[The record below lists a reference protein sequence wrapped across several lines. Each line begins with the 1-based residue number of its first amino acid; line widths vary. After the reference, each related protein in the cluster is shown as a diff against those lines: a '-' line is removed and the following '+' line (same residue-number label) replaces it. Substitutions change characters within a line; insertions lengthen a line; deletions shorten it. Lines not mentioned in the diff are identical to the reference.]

1 MEETVN
7 KDNAGHYDSD
17 ASYDHVL
24 KYTGVFGGVQGLTM
38 LMSIV
43 RNKFA
48 SELLGRSGIALI
60 GIYNSIATFMSSTSN
75 LGIPFSAVRNI
86 SELFEKGSE
95 KEIKQYVCVVR
106 TWSLWTGLLGFL
118 LCLCLSPLISFLSFD
133 GDMSYTLQICMI
145 APMVFALAITSG
157 EISILKGLRRLKRV
171 AIISAAA
178 AFVTLLCTL
187 PFFYQW
193 QIAGII
199 PALVVSTLAVMCVHL
214 YFSLQVYA
222 WYVEPFSARIF
233 RQGMGMVKLGVPYV
247 LAAIAGSLSALA
259 IPACLVKL
267 ASLEVVGLYQVGYGL
282 MVTYAGIVFVAVEA
296 DYFPRLSSVN
306 HDVERLNKVI
316 NQQIEVCILLIAPF
330 LIFFITCMPLVIR
343 MLYTEEFLSVTN
355 MAVCAS
361 FYMFFRALV
370 VPIAYTALA
379 KGDSVMYLLMEVIY
393 DIVSVAMIGVGFYY
407 GGLMGTGVALSL
419 ASLFDLL
426 MIFSIYGRSYG
437 FRFSPSALRLALL
450 QGTCLSCG
458 VILCL
463 QPNVWIKYIGCSVV
477 LLLSLVVSVVLLQKK
492 TTLLGDFK
500 NKIIRKFIRH
510 E

>member
-1 MEETVN
+1 
-7 KDNAGHYDSD
+7 
-17 ASYDHVL
+17 
-24 KYTGVFGGVQGLTM
+24 
-38 LMSIV
+38 
-43 RNKFA
+43 
-48 SELLGRSGIALI
+48 
-60 GIYNSIATFMSSTSN
+60 
-75 LGIPFSAVRNI
+75 
-86 SELFEKGSE
+86 
-95 KEIKQYVCVVR
+95 
-106 TWSLWTGLLGFL
+106 
-118 LCLCLSPLISFLSFD
+118 
-133 GDMSYTLQICMI
+133 
-145 APMVFALAITSG
+145 
-157 EISILKGLRRLKRV
+157 
-171 AIISAAA
+171 
-178 AFVTLLCTL
+178 
-187 PFFYQW
+187 
-193 QIAGII
+193 
-199 PALVVSTLAVMCVHL
+199 
-214 YFSLQVYA
+214 
-222 WYVEPFSARIF
+222 
-233 RQGMGMVKLGVPYV
+233 
-247 LAAIAGSLSALA
+247 
-259 IPACLVKL
+259 
-267 ASLEVVGLYQVGYGL
+267 
-282 MVTYAGIVFVAVEA
+282 
-296 DYFPRLSSVN
+296 
-306 HDVERLNKVI
+306 
-316 NQQIEVCILLIAPF
+316 
-330 LIFFITCMPLVIR
+330 MPLVIR

-393 DIVSVAMIGVGFYY
+393 DIVSVVMIGVGFYY